1 MESGSRRRLAS
12 LSMSRSVDVTVG
24 ARAAASVEV
33 AFDTIAPIDLASIFE
48 RWLLIPGVS
57 GVRDQS
63 GPWDAP
69 GRTRTVRLSDGSEA
83 PERLTAVNRP
93 HDFAY
98 SVGPFPRPLGLLAS
112 SAEGDWSFVPAPG
125 GGSEVRWT
133 YRFTARPGRRVL
145 VRALIAPMWR
155 GYAQR
160 ALDRAVAAAEAGG
173 PTT

>member
-1 MESGSRRRLAS
+1 MT
-12 LSMSRSVDVTVG
+12 RSVDVSVT

-33 AFDTIAPIDLASIFE
+33 AFDTIAPIDLASIFD

-63 GPWDAP
+63 GPWDSP
-69 GRTRTVRLSDGSEA
+69 GRTRTVQLSDGSEA
-83 PERLTAVNRP
+83 PECLTAVDRP
-93 HDFAY
+93 RTFAY

-112 SAEGDWSFVPAPG
+112 SAEGDWSFAPAPG
-125 GGSEVRWT
+125 GSSEIRWT
-133 YRFTARPGRRVL
+133 YRFTAGPGRRTL

-160 ALDRAVAAAEAGG
+160 ALDRAVAATEAAAVS
-173 PTT
+173 T